1 MKKSKTHLNKKQ
13 IMEKIFISE
22 TGPEVSAAIYGFWR
36 WNTAALANQ
45 KKIEEIVRYN
55 LDLGVN
61 TFDHSNN
68 YNNGKIEELFGKA
81 IASSSIKREDIIIST
96 KAGIRNFSDKSINGE
111 YYDLSPEH
119 ITKSV
124 EDSLKRLKTDYID
137 IFLLEHYD
145 PLYTVEETASALIK
159 LLRSGKIKNIGV
171 SNFNV
176 FQHRLLASHLSQPIV
191 TNHIELNLL
200 QSSAIDD
207 GRLDFIKEQYS
218 KPMAF
223 APLAGGRILNG
234 KYAKAVKV
242 RKVLN
247 DIAKKHSVNVEQ
259 VAVAW
264 LYKLGA
270 LPIIGSPDK
279 KRIKNAASAYSIKL
293 SNEEWY
299 KLYNA
304 AK

>member
-1 MKKSKTHLNKKQ
+1 
-13 IMEKIFISE
+13 MEKIFISE

-36 WNTAALANQ
+36 WNTASLVNQ
-45 KKIEEIVRYN
+45 KKIEDIIRYN
-55 LDLGVN
+55 LELGVN

-68 YNNGKIEELFGKA
+68 YSNGKIEELFGKV
-81 IASSSIKREDIIIST
+81 ISSSSIKREDIIIST
-96 KAGIRNFSDKSINGE
+96 KAGIRQFSDKSTKGV

-119 ITKSV
+119 ITKSI

-145 PLYTVEETASALIK
+145 PLYSVEETASALIK

-234 KYAKAVKV
+234 KDTKAIKV
-242 RKVLN
+242 RKVLTE
-247 DIAKKHSVNVEQ
+247 IAKKHSVNIEQ

-279 KRIKNAASAYSIKL
+279 KRIKNAASAYAIKL

>member
-1 MKKSKTHLNKKQ
+1 
-13 IMEKIFISE
+13 MEKIFISE

-36 WNTAALANQ
+36 WNTSSLLSQ
-45 KKIEEIVRYN
+45 KKIEDIIHYN
-55 LDLGVN
+55 LELGVN

-68 YNNGKIEELFGKA
+68 YSNGKIEELFGKA
-81 IASSSIKREDIIIST
+81 ISQSSIKRENIIIST
-96 KAGIRNFSDKSINGE
+96 KAGIRQFSDKHSKGE
-111 YYDLSPEH
+111 YYDLSPEY

-124 EDSLKRLKTDYID
+124 EDSLKRLNTDYID

-145 PLYTVEETASALIK
+145 PLYAVEETASALIK

-176 FQHRLLASHLSQPIV
+176 FQHRTLASNLTQPIV

-200 QSSAIDD
+200 QSFAIDD
-207 GRLDFIKEQYS
+207 GRLDFIKEQFS
-218 KPMAF
+218 KPMAY

-234 KYAKAVKV
+234 KDAKAIKV
-242 RKVLN
+242 RKVLTE
-247 DIAKKHSVNVEQ
+247 IAKKHAANIEQ

-264 LYKLGA
+264 LFKLGA
-270 LPIIGSPDK
+270 FPIIGSPDK
-279 KRIKNAASAYSIKL
+279 KRIKNAASSYTIKL

-304 AK
+304 TK

>member
-1 MKKSKTHLNKKQ
+1 
-13 IMEKIFISE
+13 MEKIYISE

-36 WNTAALANQ
+36 WNTAALATE
-45 KKIEEIVRYN
+45 KKVEDIINYN
-55 LDLGVN
+55 LELGVN

-68 YNNGKIEELFGKA
+68 YSNGKIEELFGKV
-81 IASSSIKREDIIIST
+81 ISKSNINREDIIIST
-96 KAGIRNFSDKSINGE
+96 KSGIRNFSDKNSKGV

-119 ITKSV
+119 ITKSI
-124 EDSLKRLKTDYID
+124 EESLKRLKTDYID

-145 PLYTVEETASALIK
+145 PLYQVEETASALIK
-159 LLRSGKIKNIGV
+159 LLRSGKVKHIGV

-176 FQHRLLASHLSQPIV
+176 FQHRLLAAHLNQPIV

-200 QSSAIDD
+200 QSNAIDD

-234 KYAKAVKV
+234 KDKKAISV
-242 RKVLN
+242 RKALSEV
-247 DIAKKHSVNVEQ
+247 AKKHSINVEQ
-259 VAVAW
+259 AAVAW

-270 LPIIGSPDK
+270 LPIIGSTDK
-279 KRIKNAASAYSIKL
+279 KRIKNAASAYSVNL
-293 SNEEWY
+293 SKEEWY
-299 KLYNA
+299 HLYNA

>member
-1 MKKSKTHLNKKQ
+1 MKK
-13 IMEKIFISE
+13 IYISE

-36 WNTAALANQ
+36 WETAALANQ
-45 KKIEEIVRYN
+45 KKIEDIVHYN
-55 LDLGVN
+55 LELGVN
-61 TFDHSNN
+61 TFDHSNH
-68 YNNGKIEELFGKA
+68 YYNGKIEELFGKV
-81 IASSSIKREDIIIST
+81 ISESSIKRNDIIIST
-96 KAGIRNFSDKSINGE
+96 KAGIRNFEDKTVKGT

-145 PLYTVEETASALIK
+145 PLYHVEETASALIK

-223 APLAGGRILNG
+223 APLAGGRILDG
-234 KYAKAVKV
+234 KDAKAIKV
-242 RKVLN
+242 RKVLSA
-247 DIAKKHSVNVEQ
+247 IAKKYDANVEQ
-259 VAVAW
+259 IAVAW

-270 LPIIGSPDK
+270 LPIIGSVDK
-279 KRIKNAASAYSIKL
+279 KRIKNAASAYAIKL
-293 SNEEWY
+293 TNEEWY

-304 AK
+304 AKS

>member
-1 MKKSKTHLNKKQ
+1 
-13 IMEKIFISE
+13 MEKIYISE
-22 TGPEVSAAIYGFWR
+22 FGPEVSAAIYSFWR
-36 WNTAALANQ
+36 WNSAQLATQ
-45 KKIEEIVRYN
+45 KKVEDIINYN
-55 LDLGVN
+55 LELGVN
-61 TFDHSNN
+61 TFDHSNT
-68 YNNGKIEELFGKA
+68 YYDGKIEELFGKA
-81 IASSSIKREDIIIST
+81 ISSSSINRSDIIIST
-96 KAGIRNFSDKSINGE
+96 KAGIRKFSDKKIKGE
-111 YYDLSPEH
+111 YYDLSSEH

-145 PLYTVEETASALIK
+145 PLYNAEETASTLIK

-200 QSSAIDD
+200 QNSAIDD

-223 APLAGGRILNG
+223 SPLADGRILNG
-234 KYAKAVKV
+234 KDTKAVKV
-242 RKVLN
+242 RKVLTE
-247 DIAKKHSVNVEQ
+247 IAKKHSINIEQ
-259 VAVAW
+259 AAVAW

-270 LPIIGSPDK
+270 LPIIGSTDK
-279 KRIKNAASAYSIKL
+279 KRIKNAASAYAVQL
-293 SNEEWY
+293 TNEEWY

-304 AK
+304 SK

>member
-1 MKKSKTHLNKKQ
+1 
-13 IMEKIFISE
+13 MEKIFISE

-45 KKIEEIVRYN
+45 KKIEDIVRYN
-55 LDLGVN
+55 LELGVN

-96 KAGIRNFSDKSINGE
+96 KAGIRKFFDKSTKGE

-124 EDSLKRLKTDYID
+124 EDSLKRLKTGYID

-234 KYAKAVKV
+234 KDAKAVKV
-242 RKVLN
+242 RKVLT

-279 KRIKNAASAYSIKL
+279 NVLKMQLVLTQL
-293 SNEEWY
+293 S
-299 KLYNA
+299 
-304 AK
+304 

>member
-1 MKKSKTHLNKKQ
+1 
-13 IMEKIFISE
+13 MEKIYISE

-36 WNTAALANQ
+36 WNTPALATQ
-45 KKIEEIVRYN
+45 KKVEDIVRFN
-55 LDLGVN
+55 LELGVN
-61 TFDHSNN
+61 TFDHSNH
-68 YNNGKIEELFGKA
+68 YYDGKIEELFGKV
-81 IASSSIKREDIIIST
+81 ISTSSIPREDIIIST
-96 KAGIRNFSDKSINGE
+96 KAGIRSFSGKGNKGE

-119 ITKSV
+119 LTKSV

-145 PLYTVEETASALIK
+145 PLYVVEETASALLK

-200 QSSAIDD
+200 QTSAIDD

-234 KYAKAVKV
+234 KDAKATKL
-242 RKVLN
+242 RKVLTT
-247 DIAKKHSVNVEQ
+247 IAKTHNINIEQ

-270 LPIIGSPDK
+270 LPIIGSADK
-279 KRIKNAASAYSIKL
+279 KRIKNAASAYAVKL
-293 SNEEWY
+293 TNEEWY
-299 KLYNA
+299 QLYNA
-304 AK
+304 SK